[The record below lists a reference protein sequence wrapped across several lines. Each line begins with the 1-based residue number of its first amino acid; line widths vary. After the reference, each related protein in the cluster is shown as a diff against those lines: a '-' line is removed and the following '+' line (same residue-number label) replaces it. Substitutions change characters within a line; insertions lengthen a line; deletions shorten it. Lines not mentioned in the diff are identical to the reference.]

1 MSLPT
6 IAFLT
11 ALPLEFEAVVA
22 HLPTKKP
29 KPISNRTYTL
39 GKKNGYQIVVRQQ
52 YEPKNVAAA
61 IETAWLIQHFQPTY
75 LFFVGVA
82 GGIKEVDLGEVVVAR
97 SARGYE
103 DVKVKDGV
111 VYPRQEVVYSSPS
124 LVEQASELAPDRQPK
139 TQVNVIASGNKLVS
153 DKTWLEEIAR
163 YCSDAVAVEMEAIG
177 FLGSIRQHEGIKGI
191 MIRGISDLI
200 VGKNAEKDKYWQ
212 PIAAKN
218 AAAFA
223 FAMVDKLPLPPSTI
237 EQPAKSQGIF
247 AVPNFL
253 TAYFTGRED
262 LLQNIHALL
271 AEKHVVALHGLGG
284 VGKTQTLLEYAR
296 LHRTDYPVVL
306 WMAAESEHSF
316 QQGFLKLAQ
325 DLGCRCQST
334 R

>member
-1 MSLPT
+1 
-6 IAFLT
+6 
-11 ALPLEFEAVVA
+11 
-22 HLPTKKP
+22 
-29 KPISNRTYTL
+29 
-39 GKKNGYQIVVRQQ
+39 
-52 YEPKNVAAA
+52 
-61 IETAWLIQHFQPTY
+61 
-75 LFFVGVA
+75 
-82 GGIKEVDLGEVVVAR
+82 
-97 SARGYE
+97 
-103 DVKVKDGV
+103 
-111 VYPRQEVVYSSPS
+111 
-124 LVEQASELAPDRQPK
+124 
-139 TQVNVIASGNKLVS
+139 
-153 DKTWLEEIAR
+153 
-163 YCSDAVAVEMEAIG
+163 
-177 FLGSIRQHEGIKGI
+177 
-191 MIRGISDLI
+191 
-200 VGKNAEKDKYWQ
+200 
-212 PIAAKN
+212 
-218 AAAFA
+218 
-223 FAMVDKLPLPPSTI
+223 MVDKLPLPPSTI